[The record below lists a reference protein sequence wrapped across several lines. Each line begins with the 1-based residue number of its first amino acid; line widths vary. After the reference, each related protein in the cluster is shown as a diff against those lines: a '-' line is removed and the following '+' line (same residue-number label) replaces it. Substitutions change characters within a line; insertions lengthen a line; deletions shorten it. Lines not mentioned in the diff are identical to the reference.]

1 MSQLNKVFVGNL
13 SDKVKE
19 SEIREKFEKFGKI
32 VSISIK
38 TPSRPPAFAFVEYE
52 DVRDAEDAVREMNGT
67 DMDGNQL
74 RVEITKRGPR
84 GEDGRRDDDRDD
96 DRRSRRQHGTSYRIT
111 VSGLSS
117 DTSWQDLKDFLREAG
132 DVAHAEVDRR
142 GNGTASFQ
150 TADQMDRAI
159 RKLDDEELKGKRI
172 RIREVRLV
180 GLFDFLT
187 RDIARI
193 SVAAVVAHAH
203 HLVAVVVA
211 HIQDLE
217 HLHVALAALARTRAA
232 HVAVA
237 NRARNG

>member
-172 RIREVRLV
+172 RIREQPWSLTHTTSSPSSSLIFKISNTSTSLSPLSL
-180 GLFDFLT
+180 GLAQPT
-187 RDIARI
+187 SPSPIA
-193 SVAAVVAHAH
+193 
-203 HLVAVVVA
+203 L
-211 HIQDLE
+211 
-217 HLHVALAALARTRAA
+217 
-232 HVAVA
+232 
-237 NRARNG
+237 